1 VDRAVVDSGVTRVNK
16 FPAVSLAA
24 LAAASA
30 QAALIPASP
39 TLFLR
44 TNTANF
50 NSTEFVQYSSL
61 ANLAGGTAS
70 GSPTIDF
77 NDHQVNDIFWDGSRF
92 YRTYISNGSK
102 NKIYSWSS
110 LEDYGDNSKATIS
123 NMSVNWSTLDDFWCD
138 QGGNFY
144 RTRTAAGG
152 SDGVLKYSS
161 FANLLSATGAVYTD
175 FTTNFGLGDRFWVYG
190 DKWYKTTTGS
200 SGVNTITTYASLAAL
215 AANTAE
221 STINT
226 SVAYSTSD
234 AFVFVPA
241 PGAVTLLG
249 AAGLV
254 GARRRR

>member
-1 VDRAVVDSGVTRVNK
+1 VKTL
-16 FPAVSLAA
+16 PAVCLAA
-24 LAAASA
+24 LAAASSH
-30 QAALIPASP
+30 AALIPASP

-44 TNTANF
+44 TNTVN
-50 NSTEFVQYSSL
+50 NESTEFIQYSSL

-77 NDHQVNDIFWDGSRF
+77 NNHQVNDIFWDGSRF
-92 YRTYISNGSK
+92 YRTYQSSGAK

-110 LEDYGDNSKATIS
+110 LADYGDDSKATIS

-138 QGGNFY
+138 QNGNFY

-161 FANLLSATGAVYTD
+161 FANLLTATGAVYTD

-190 DKWYKTTTGS
+190 DKWYRTSVGS
-200 SGVNTITTYASLAAL
+200 NGVNTITTYASLAAL
-215 AANTAE
+215 AANSAE

-226 SVAYSTSD
+226 SVAYSTGD
-234 AFVFVPA
+234 VFVFVPA
-241 PGAVTLLG
+241 PGAVALLG

-254 GARRRR
+254 GTRRRR

>member
-1 VDRAVVDSGVTRVNK
+1 VKTL
-16 FPAVSLAA
+16 PAVCLAA
-24 LAAASA
+24 LAAASSH
-30 QAALIPASP
+30 AALIPASP

-44 TNTANF
+44 TNTVN
-50 NSTEFVQYSSL
+50 NESTEFIQYSSL

-77 NDHQVNDIFWDGSRF
+77 NNHQVNDIFWDGSRF
-92 YRTYISNGSK
+92 YRTYQSNGAK

-110 LEDYGDNSKATIS
+110 LADYGDDSKATIS

-138 QGGNFY
+138 QNGNFY

-161 FANLLSATGAVYTD
+161 FANLLTATGAVYTD

-190 DKWYKTTTGS
+190 DKWYRTSVGS
-200 SGVNTITTYASLAAL
+200 NGVSTITTYASLAAL
-215 AANTAE
+215 AANSAE

-226 SVAYSTSD
+226 SVAYSTGD
-234 AFVFVPA
+234 VFVFVPA
-241 PGAVTLLG
+241 PGAVALLG

-254 GARRRR
+254 GTRRRR